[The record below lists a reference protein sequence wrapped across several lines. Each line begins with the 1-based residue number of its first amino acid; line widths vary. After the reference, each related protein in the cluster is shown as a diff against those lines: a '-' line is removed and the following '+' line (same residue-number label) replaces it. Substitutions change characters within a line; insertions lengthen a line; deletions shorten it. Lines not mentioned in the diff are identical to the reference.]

1 MKNCILHILLIAFTT
16 VLWGQKEFISI
27 ESSNNPVEK
36 GQRLIITIKSN
47 VEGTLDFT
55 LPDEFEQSGPTESG
69 MSSEVSYYNGR
80 GKVVRFSYEKISGQF
95 EDKGTYRIGPA
106 RITGKNGVVE
116 SNVLEIKVVK
126 RQNMVSENPADNM
139 NRAIFGII
147 EQSGREI
154 YEGQPLI
161 LEGKVYAQVDILQ
174 VERYFPFQLE
184 GPSESHELQQSNQV
198 TRNYEQIAGRNVMTF
213 RIGKML
219 IFPEKTGEFEIDP
232 FETILFYDDKRSVFP
247 ERTKVRSNESK
258 VIVKP
263 LPDGVPPS
271 FIEGVGEFK
280 LEANVDTTELEQGS
294 VLTLKIYVF
303 GHGNLHN
310 IEAPKLNLPKGMILY
325 GDPEIDDSILFT
337 SRGSEGM
344 KSFTYYV
351 QANKPGE
358 IEIPSIKAGYFDL
371 NSEEYQV
378 LEVSLPVINVNSSED
393 AIATNSTESS
403 EKSEVEEK
411 LLPPTDDNNIRVVDD
426 SIFVGLEGVLWTS
439 TPIVLAFLLG
449 AVVRRRK
456 STEAMRAN
464 INEQNETK
472 RKVLENLS
480 EISSNENDA
489 ETLQSVKLAV
499 QNYLAIKFNVEPTVI
514 SISYI
519 NNLSDD
525 KMTEETKLSITALF
539 NSIDELRYSGGAIKA
554 DGEHIAKTAKRVIN
568 EV

>member
-1 MKNCILHILLIAFTT
+1 M
-16 VLWGQKEFISI
+16 LWGQKEFISI

-47 VEGTLDFT
+47 VEGTLDFD
-55 LPDEFEQSGPTESG
+55 LPDEFEQSGATESG

-95 EDKGTYRIGPA
+95 DDEGTYRVGPA
-106 RITGKNGVVE
+106 KITGKNGVVE
-116 SNVLEIKVVK
+116 SNILEIKVVK
-126 RQNMVSENPADNM
+126 RQNMISENPADNM

-219 IFPEKTGEFEIDP
+219 IFPEKTGEFVIDP

-247 ERTKVRSNESK
+247 ERTKVRSNQSK

-294 VLTLKIYVF
+294 VLTIKIYVF

-310 IEAPKLNLPKGMILY
+310 IEPPKLNLPKGMILY
-325 GDPEIDDSILFT
+325 GDPEVDDSVLYT

-351 QANKPGE
+351 QANKSGD
-358 IEIPSIKAGYFDL
+358 IKIPAIKAGYFDL
-371 NSEEYQV
+371 TSEEYQV
-378 LEVSLPVINVNSSED
+378 LDVTLPVIKVNPSED
-393 AIATNSTESS
+393 AIAAGSTQNSQTPDIQ
-403 EKSEVEEK
+403 EK
-411 LLPPTDDNNIRVVDD
+411 LLPPMDHNDLKIVDD
-426 SIFVGLEGVLWTS
+426 SMFVGLEGVLWTS
-439 TPIVLAFLLG
+439 TPIVLAFLMG

-456 STEAMRAN
+456 STEALRAN
-464 INEQNETK
+464 RNEQNETK
-472 RKVLENLS
+472 QKVLQNLNDIGS
-480 EISSNENDA
+480 DENDV

-499 QNYLAIKFNVEPTVI
+499 QNYLAIKFKVETSVI
-514 SISYI
+514 SSTYI
-519 NNLSDD
+519 NSLSDD
-525 KMTEETKLSITALF
+525 KMAPETKSSVISLF
-539 NSIDELRYSGGAIKA
+539 KSIDELRYSGGAVKG